1 MPVGDLAVDAQTAGK
16 DATIKDLAQRMGTD
30 GIGDLIIVENET
42 PVGIVTD
49 RDIALA
55 VGQYDDVSSMT
66 ASDLMA
72 EGLATIQADAEAIEL
87 PKKMAEH
94 KVRRIPVVDADGE
107 LQGIATLDD
116 VVATVGEE
124 LDAIAT
130 VIEGQSPE
138 YSPTE

>member
-1 MPVGDLAVDAQTAGK
+1 MPVGDLAVEAQTARK
-16 DATIKDLAQRMGTD
+16 DATVTDLAQRMD
-30 GIGDLIIVENET
+30 DEGIGDFVIVEDET

-55 VGQYDDVSSMT
+55 VGQHDDISAMT
-66 ASDLMA
+66 AADLMA
-72 EGLATIQADAEAIEL
+72 EDLATIRADAEAVEL

-94 KVRRIPVVDADGE
+94 RVRRIPVVDEDGK
-107 LQGIATLDD
+107 LQGVVTLDD

-124 LDAIAT
+124 LDAIAA
-130 VIEGQSPE
+130 VIEAQSPE